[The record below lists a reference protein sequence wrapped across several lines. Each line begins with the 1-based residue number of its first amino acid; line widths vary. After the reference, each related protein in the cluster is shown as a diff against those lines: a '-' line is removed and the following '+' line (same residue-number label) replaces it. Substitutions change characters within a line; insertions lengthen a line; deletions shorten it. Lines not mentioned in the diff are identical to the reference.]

1 MVAKGSARR
10 YARAV
15 FELDEKDQI
24 AEWQDDLDK
33 IISIG
38 EDATIAAYLENPN
51 IHFEDKARLL
61 HERLG
66 GVNPM
71 VLNLVYVLLTRSR
84 LDMLPDIAAEYQ
96 RLVDDY
102 QGVERAEVTTA
113 SPLDDET
120 RKKLSREIGRL
131 IGKKV
136 ILKTECVNPDLI
148 GGVVVKVAGKLLD
161 GSTRGKLAALK
172 KEIS

>member
-1 MVAKGSARR
+1 MAVKGSARR

-15 FELDEKDQI
+15 FELDEKDRI
-24 AEWQDDLDK
+24 AEWQADLDK
-33 IISIG
+33 IINIG
-38 EDATIAAYLENPN
+38 KDATITAYLENPN
-51 IHFEDKARLL
+51 IHFEDKAKLL
-61 HERLG
+61 QERLG
-66 GVNPM
+66 DVNPM
-71 VLNLVYVLLTRSR
+71 VLNLVYVLLIRSR
-84 LDMLPDIAAEYQ
+84 LDMLPDIAADYQ

-102 QGVERAEVTTA
+102 RGIERAEITTA

-120 RKKLSREIGRL
+120 REKLRQEIGKL

-136 ILKTECVNPDLI
+136 ILKTECVDPDLI

-161 GSTRGKLAALK
+161 GSTKGKLAALK

>member
-1 MVAKGSARR
+1 MVVKGSARR
-10 YARAV
+10 YARVV
-15 FELDEKDQI
+15 FELDEKDRI
-24 AEWQDDLDK
+24 AEWQADLDK
-33 IISIG
+33 IISMG
-38 EDATIAAYLENPN
+38 KDATIAVYLENPN

-66 GVNPM
+66 DVNPM
-71 VLNLVYVLLTRSR
+71 ILNLVYVLLIRSR
-84 LDMLPDIAAEYQ
+84 LDMLPDIATEYQ
-96 RLVDDY
+96 HLVDDY
-102 QGVERAEVTTA
+102 RGIERAEVTTA
-113 SPLDDET
+113 LPLDDDT
-120 RKKLSREIGRL
+120 RAKLRQEIGKL

-136 ILKTECVNPDLI
+136 ILKTECVDPDLI

>member
-1 MVAKGSARR
+1 MVIKGSARR

-15 FELDEKDQI
+15 FELEEKDRT
-24 AEWQDDLDK
+24 AEWQADLDK
-33 IISIG
+33 IISISK
-38 EDATIAAYLENPN
+38 DATIAAYLENPK

-61 HERLG
+61 HESLSD
-66 GVNPM
+66 VNPM
-71 VLNLVYVLLTRSR
+71 VLNLVYVLLARSR
-84 LDMLPDIAAEYQ
+84 LDMLPDIAAEYK
-96 RLVDDY
+96 RLADDY
-102 QGVERAEVTTA
+102 QGIKRAEVTTA
-113 SPLDDET
+113 LPLDDET
-120 RKKLSREIGRL
+120 RVKLSQNISKL

-136 ILKTECVNPDLI
+136 VLETEYVNPDLI

>member
-1 MVAKGSARR
+1 MAVKGSARR

-15 FELDEKDQI
+15 FELDEKDRI
-24 AEWQDDLDK
+24 AEWQADLDK
-33 IISIG
+33 IINIG
-38 EDATIAAYLENPN
+38 KDATIATYLENPK

-66 GVNPM
+66 DVNPM
-71 VLNLVYVLLTRSR
+71 ILNLVYILLIRSR
-84 LDMLPDIAAEYQ
+84 LDMLPEIANEYQ
-96 RLVDDY
+96 RLVDNY

-113 SPLDDET
+113 LPLDDET
-120 RKKLSREIGRL
+120 RAKLSREIGKL

-136 ILKTECVNPDLI
+136 ILKTECVDPDLI

-172 KEIS
+172 KEIG

>member
-1 MVAKGSARR
+1 MAVKGSARR

-15 FELDEKDQI
+15 FELDEKDRTT
-24 AEWQDDLDK
+24 EWQADLEK
-33 IISIG
+33 IISISK
-38 EDATIAAYLENPN
+38 DATIAAYLENPN
-51 IHFEDKARLL
+51 IHFEDKAGLL
-61 HERLG
+61 HERLSD
-66 GVNPM
+66 VNPM

-84 LDMLPDIAAEYQ
+84 LDMLPDIAAEYK
-96 RLVDDY
+96 RLADDY
-102 QGVERAEVTTA
+102 QGIERAEVTTA
-113 SPLDDET
+113 LPLDDET
-120 RKKLSREIGRL
+120 RVKLSRDIGRL

-136 ILKTECVNPDLI
+136 VLETEYVNPDLI

>member
-1 MVAKGSARR
+1 MAVKVSARR

-24 AEWQDDLDK
+24 AEWQADLDK
-33 IISIG
+33 IIDIG
-38 EDATIAAYLENPN
+38 KDETIAAYLENPN

-66 GVNPM
+66 DVNPM
-71 VLNLVYVLLTRSR
+71 VLNIVYVLLIRSR

-102 QGVERAEVTTA
+102 RGIERAEVTTA
-113 SPLDDET
+113 LPLDDEM
-120 RKKLSREIGRL
+120 REKLRQEIGKL

-136 ILKTECVNPDLI
+136 ILKTECVDPDLI